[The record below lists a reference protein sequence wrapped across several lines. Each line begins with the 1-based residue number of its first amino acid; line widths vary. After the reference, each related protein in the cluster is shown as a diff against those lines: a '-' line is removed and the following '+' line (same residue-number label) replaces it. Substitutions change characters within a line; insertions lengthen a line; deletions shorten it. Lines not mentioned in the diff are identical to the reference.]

1 MNKRPYITP
10 PGYFDSLKM
19 RLGEIPEREIVSRER
34 SGRWSRFTP
43 YLALVGVFAVAII
56 AGRLFLHSPSPVLDD
71 DGSVTWE
78 TLHYADLSP
87 FTDPDAIFDDTEVA
101 TSETSE
107 DDIINYLID
116 TGTSLEWIAQNLY

>member
-1 MNKRPYITP
+1 
-10 PGYFDSLKM
+10 M